1 FAAGQSLLDD
11 RVGADVSARN
21 DLTSPGRQVGPD
33 QVYVRSR
40 LTRLDGWRR
49 YEDRV
54 PFGRQGH
61 DDVDELTGP
70 ETPSLI
76 REAGLEPDGP
86 GRRVDHVV
94 DERERSL
101 RPGQRLPGG
110 VHLHLQAPLGHPP
123 LDFGELLLGNREA
136 DVKRRDLVDV
146 QEDRV
151 VALDQVAGVH
161 DQVPRAAA
169 DRGADVA
176 IVELQPRVL
185 DGGPIGTHRFA
196 AVLDG
201 RPIGLDR
208 RGLRFGA
215 G

>member
-1 FAAGQSLLDD
+1 MRSLTRLRRGLDLDARAGHQPELAVGHHPVAGGQSLLDD

-21 DLTSPGRQVGPD
+21 DLTNLDRQVGPD

-40 LTRLDGWRR
+40 LTRLDGLRR

-110 VHLHLQAPLGHPP
+110 AHLHLQAP
-123 LDFGELLLGNREA
+123 
-136 DVKRRDLVDV
+136 
-146 QEDRV
+146 
-151 VALDQVAGVH
+151 
-161 DQVPRAAA
+161 
-169 DRGADVA
+169 
-176 IVELQPRVL
+176 
-185 DGGPIGTHRFA
+185 
-196 AVLDG
+196 
-201 RPIGLDR
+201 
-208 RGLRFGA
+208 
-215 G
+215 